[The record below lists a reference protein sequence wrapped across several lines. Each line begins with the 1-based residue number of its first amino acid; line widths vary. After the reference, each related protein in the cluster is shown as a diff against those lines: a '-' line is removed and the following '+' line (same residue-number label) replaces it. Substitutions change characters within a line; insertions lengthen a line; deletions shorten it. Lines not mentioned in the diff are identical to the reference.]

1 MTLSGFRAGFYP
13 LLGEERIAKK
23 NDTLSL
29 RKGEGK
35 GEGFLKCLLNN
46 VSKFLVIPIFWSRAF
61 RPVYI
66 VIL

>member
-1 MTLSGFRAGFYP
+1 MTLSGFKAGFYP
-13 LLGEERIAKK
+13 LLREERIAKK

-46 VSKFLVIPIFWSRAF
+46 VSKFLVIP
-61 RPVYI
+61 
-66 VIL
+66 

>member
-13 LLGEERIAKK
+13 LLREERIVKN

-35 GEGFLKCLLNN
+35 GEGFQ
-46 VSKFLVIPIFWSRAF
+46 VSELGLDN
-61 RPVYI
+61 Y
-66 VIL
+66 